1 MSTVRWSNYT
11 VVIIFLEMRTYRAL
25 LIRIALWQ
33 SSDVMREKK
42 VATRATFALL
52 LALLSLAASPV
63 LAHAADLPRHPT
75 SITGKAGD
83 AQISLQWSKSPD
95 VALTSGY
102 LVEMSNDGAITWTTA
117 AQTNRSAATSATI
130 DGLKNGTTYNVRV
143 LALALDGARGDVSD
157 IATLTPQQ
165 IPTAPVITETTPGD
179 KEISLVWTFD
189 APEGTSISGFVIQYS
204 KDGGVVWK
212 KGKRKIAA
220 SARTWTMSG
229 LDNGVEYTMRI
240 AATTLNGV
248 GTYSSAEA
256 AQPYAIAAATS
267 LKVSNTNSGALLT
280 WGKSASIKVTSYS
293 VEKSPDDGAHWKLIK
308 SVPASVTRYSYKGDV
323 ANLIFRIGAID
334 ALGNKVYTVADR
346 GLDKKSADAV
356 RVNQSGNA
364 ALKYL
369 LAAIVLLLLV
379 GGAWMLGYRRGKQVI
394 VDDFSDFEVK

>member
-1 MSTVRWSNYT
+1 M
-11 VVIIFLEMRTYRAL
+11 
-25 LIRIALWQ
+25 
-33 SSDVMREKK
+33 
-42 VATRATFALL
+42 
-52 LALLSLAASPV
+52 
-63 LAHAADLPRHPT
+63 
-75 SITGKAGD
+75 
-83 AQISLQWSKSPD
+83 
-95 VALTSGY
+95 
-102 LVEMSNDGAITWTTA
+102 
-117 AQTNRSAATSATI
+117 
-130 DGLKNGTTYNVRV
+130 
-143 LALALDGARGDVSD
+143 
-157 IATLTPQQ
+157 
-165 IPTAPVITETTPGD
+165 
-179 KEISLVWTFD
+179 
-189 APEGTSISGFVIQYS
+189 
-204 KDGGVVWK
+204 VWK

-293 VEKSPDDGAHWKLIK
+293 VEKSADDGAHWKLIK

-379 GGAWMLGYRRGKQVI
+379 GGAWMLGYRRGKQVM